1 MSHGTKDM
9 VGSEGNKNWKRALHH
24 GEGTSR
30 QENWRKRKL
39 SVVKGEQKNCK
50 SWGAMVTPSLEI
62 ISDWLIVMTR
72 RKTTLL

>member
-1 MSHGTKDM
+1 MSIGTKDM
-9 VGSEGNKNWKRALHH
+9 VGSAGNKNRKRALHH

-30 QENWRKRKL
+30 QGNWKKRKL
-39 SVVKGEQKNCK
+39 SVVKGRQRNSK
-50 SWGAMVTPSLEI
+50 SWGAVVTPSLEI